1 MMISV
6 GGHQAL
12 KDMVEF
18 QMYLVAQ
25 SQQAPWPMLPRRTK
39 TNPAGK
45 KPNAVESSTA
55 SELIERGFIEQTSS
69 LTFVVSR
76 SGQEFY
82 DREMK
87 GRPA

>member
-1 MMISV
+1 MSV

-12 KDMVEF
+12 KDMVEL

-25 SQQAPWPMLPRRTK
+25 SQRAPWPMLPRRTK
-39 TNPAGK
+39 TNLVAK
-45 KPNAVESSTA
+45 KPNPVESSTA
-55 SELIERGFIEQTSS
+55 TELIERGFIEQTSS

-87 GRPA
+87 GRTG